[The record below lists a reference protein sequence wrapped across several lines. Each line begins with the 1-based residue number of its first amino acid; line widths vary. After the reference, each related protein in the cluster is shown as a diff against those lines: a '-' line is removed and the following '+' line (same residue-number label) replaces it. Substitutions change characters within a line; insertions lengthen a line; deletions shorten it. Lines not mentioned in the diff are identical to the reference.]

1 MATNIKAATST
12 NGVVIDPATGDG
24 VVNIYTGATAGS
36 QVLAASFAADGT
48 PTFLKYVSG
57 STIQTVMST
66 DAGTAGLTATSLSNV
81 SVATQ
86 SITPKSTNSKI
97 LIRCTFLA
105 YIAPLTSNNV
115 QGAISLYDSTNS
127 TLIGNQ
133 ITFGPNSGSGNVG
146 GYANQTIEYFVSNSA
161 LTSRGFTLRAA
172 TGSASAPLSCTSCVW
187 TLTEVQN

>member
-1 MATNIKAATST
+1 VTTKLRAATSSSGT
-12 NGVVIDPATGDG
+12 ILDPAIGDG
-24 VVNIYTGATAGS
+24 VLEIYTGNNPAS

-48 PTFLKYVSG
+48 PTFLKYVPG

-66 DAGTAGLTATSLSNV
+66 DAGTAGSTATSLTNFSAA
-81 SVATQ
+81 SQ
-86 SITPKSTNSKI
+86 LITPKSTNSKI

-105 YIAPLTSNNV
+105 YIAPLSATNV

-146 GYANQTIEYFVSNSA
+146 SYSNQTIEFFVSNSA

-172 TGSASAPLSCTSCVW
+172 TGNSSAPLSCTTCVW